1 MLARTIATTLM
12 ALTLVSCASKPKES
26 LITMPA
32 KVQDPYLEKLAAI
45 PPTRKPVSV
54 AVYSFTDQTG
64 QRRASEIYADLSNA
78 VSQGGNDLLIGML
91 LRTGRGEWFDVYERD
106 ELSAVVQERNLK
118 KLARHRT
125 GPKLA
130 GANYLLTGGIIGYD
144 SNHLT
149 GGIGAR
155 YLGIG
160 GNTEYRSDLI
170 TASMRLI
177 DVKTGKV
184 LVAVESHDTVMSY
197 GIKGGAVRYFSGRLF
212 EAEAGF
218 TRNEVT
224 TLSMRRAIAKAL
236 LSLIKQAVND
246 DIWKI
251 PNTDATKIINYIE
264 TDINETALINKR

>member
-1 MLARTIATTLM
+1 MIARIFATIILALILS
-12 ALTLVSCASKPKES
+12 SCASKPKES
-26 LITMPA
+26 LTQLPA
-32 KVQDPYLEKLAAI
+32 KVQDPYLEKLAAL
-45 PPTRKPVSV
+45 PPKRKPISV

-64 QRRASEIYADLSNA
+64 QRRASEVYADLSHA

-91 LRTGRGEWFDVYERD
+91 LRTGRGQWFDVYERD

-118 KLARHRT
+118 KLAKHRS
-125 GPKLA
+125 GPRLA
-130 GANYLLTGGIIGYD
+130 GANYLLTGGIVGYD

-160 GNTEYRSDLI
+160 GDAEYRSDLI

-177 DVKTGKV
+177 DVRTGKV

-236 LSLIKQAVND
+236 LALIGQAVEEE
-246 DIWKI
+246 IWKTPDHQAEMI
-251 PNTDATKIINYIE
+251 LNYINR
-264 TDINETALINKR
+264 DISEFDPAL

>member
-1 MLARTIATTLM
+1 MLARTIATALM
-12 ALTLVSCASKPKES
+12 ALALVSCTSKPKDPNIA
-26 LITMPA
+26 LPA
-32 KVQDPYLEKLAAI
+32 KVQDPYLEKLAAL
-45 PPTRKPVSV
+45 PPTGKPVSV
-54 AVYSFTDQTG
+54 AVYSFNDQTG
-64 QRRASEIYADLSNA
+64 QRRASDVYADLSNA
-78 VSQGGNDLLIGML
+78 ISQGGNDLLIGML
-91 LRTGRGEWFDVYERD
+91 LRTGQGEWFDVYERD

-118 KLARHRT
+118 KLAKHRT
-125 GPKLA
+125 GPRLA
-130 GANYLLTGGIIGYD
+130 GANYLLTGGIVGYD

-218 TRNEVT
+218 TRNEVA

-236 LSLIKQAVND
+236 LSLIGQAVD
-246 DIWKI
+246 DGIWKM
-251 PNTDATKIINYIE
+251 PRGQADRTINYIE
-264 TDINETALINKR
+264 TNIEKFEPLH